1 MSKYKISYSSYT
13 RKFSEDYNSCLNN
26 LEFNKDSYSIEDYN
40 YLKKMLE
47 DYKDTY
53 FKLNDIICRYY
64 YELDQLNKNSE
75 GKLLLIINHFN
86 EFIVT
91 LITVLI
97 SLKFENILLRRIDH
111 SINYVNIALIGL
123 ANTYVLTRLDKKTY
137 NDKQVNLYLNKKEKT
152 ENKLKELIE
161 LIDQLNVDLE
171 IMNNLIADRTI
182 MNYNFNSNKKDKVK
196 KYIME

>member
-13 RKFSEDYNSCLNN
+13 RKFSDDYNCCLNN

-123 ANTYVLTRLDKKTY
+123 ANTYVLTRLDKRTY

-171 IMNNLIADRTI
+171 IMNNLIVNRTI
-182 MNYNFNSNKKDKVK
+182 MNYNFDSNKKDKVK